1 VAHSLPVGAF
11 QAKYTKAQREAVIRA
26 VIADGLSYG
35 ETSRRAARGELE
47 GAGKFTISANYVGK
61 LARPVQ
67 QRHEPER
74 LTKEPEAREA
84 IDTARA
90 RALVVILSELDAWEK
105 HAAAAQPGKIDYTW
119 HRRIMRALTEH
130 GRTPGAKPQP
140 GREDGETHHHDESAS
155 TILAALADAAAR
167 NANKTETYST
177 AHDPEGKRLLPDPR
191 SNGNGH
197 EQQHEDLRLPSSAG

>member
-1 VAHSLPVGAF
+1 VAHSLPVAPF

-140 GREDGETHHHDESAS
+140 GQGDNDTPGENGHTDAA
-155 TILAALADAAAR
+155 TILAALADAA
-167 NANKTETYST
+167 
-177 AHDPEGKRLLPDPR
+177 R
-191 SNGNGH
+191 SNAETRSNA
-197 EQQHEDLRLPSSAG
+197 DDRMRLPSPAD